1 MNNITFVSP
10 VHHEK
15 YQALL
20 ARSQAYDDREFQ
32 AAIYVLTAIPKD
44 IKDYIEPRKIYFSRL
59 MKECKLWSSSEKALV
74 RLAATLY
81 NDSAWPVRVG
91 DVFFHLDQTNTR
103 VALEGLRIRY
113 QF

>member
-1 MNNITFVSP
+1 MQFVSDI
-10 VHHEK
+10 HRHK
-15 YQALL
+15 YSELAIRAQAG
-20 ARSQAYDDREFQ
+20 DDREFQ
-32 AAIYVLTAIPKD
+32 AAIYVIAALPKD
-44 IKDYIEPRKIYFSRL
+44 VKDYIEPRKIYFSRL
-59 MKECKLWSSSEKALV
+59 MKDCKSWSSSEKAMV

-103 VALEGLRIRY
+103 VALEGLRLRY